1 MNKQPLLVLNST
13 VNPLAYAF
21 FKKDIKMELKKLIC
35 KRVLKKDN
43 QVKPLNIDTR
53 FTLGT

>member
-21 FKKDIKMELKKLIC
+21 FKKDIKNGIKKTDLQKSFK
-35 KRVLKKDN
+35 KR
-43 QVKPLNIDTR
+43 
-53 FTLGT
+53 